1 MKRAFLIL
9 IFAAFLLSAC
19 GGGGGGAAPSVNSD
33 DSPLPE
39 ETRRLTPAEQ
49 AEVRT
54 AANRLRSDLDS
65 LENNAEADSLRQEID
80 ALIADINTAR
90 HTIEELQN
98 EIANLRS
105 EIDTLKVAETQT
117 EPPPLNCGAN
127 EEIIGGNCE
136 CISGYVRQNGVCEL
150 PPPNCDANE
159 MADGQNCVCIS
170 GYVRQNGVCELPP
183 PNCGANEIADGQ
195 NCVCISGY
203 VRQNGVCELPPPNC
217 GANEIADGQNC
228 VCVSGYVRQNGACEL
243 PPPNCGANEMADG
256 QNCKCIS
263 GYVRKNNIC
272 EPESPPLNC
281 GANEEES
288 NGICKCIS
296 GYVQQNGACEL
307 PPPNCGAN
315 EEIISGS
322 CECIS
327 GYVQQNGVCELPP
340 PNCGANEMADG
351 QNCVCISGYVRKN
364 NICEPESPPLNCG
377 TNEEI
382 IGGSC
387 ECISGYVR
395 QNGVCELPP
404 PNCGANE
411 IADGQNCVCIS
422 GYVRKNN
429 ICEPESPPL
438 NCGANEVESGGSCKC
453 ISGYVRKDG
462 VCVVSAYNT
471 DEYQRSAALSF
482 ANVLP
487 AYEADAFGQGVTVI
501 VLEGRTFA
509 MHKDIAPNLITA
521 DTTLVGV
528 DERYGEHTHG
538 TAVAGVLGAAFGNAE
553 STHGVA
559 PSVKMWATGY
569 EGNNGLHL
577 QHIPFAI
584 ERTIKIVNRSHNIF
598 GIFPF
603 QTEADAMARDDLKN
617 FAAEYAAMLGDADI
631 VEVLA
636 AGNHPP
642 PLWPQRA
649 AYAPVLAPD
658 TEDNML
664 VVINIKENEEEP
676 ADTSKVCKMAKR
688 WCLAA
693 HGDGI
698 WAPNKGGGY
707 SDFTGTSAATP
718 VVSGALAL
726 LKSFR
731 PELKMTVIRQV
742 LLESA
747 RPLGTRKN
755 DGMPDEV
762 FGWGAVDVGNGIAT
776 LQAMQTADGMAYSDL
791 RKSLPGEFSHL
802 RGRMESVSVAL
813 RITDRS
819 YYNMRLSDIV
829 GGGDSDLPKTSLGNA
844 AKEMQADD
852 SLSPENSGFGF
863 NYANGDYDL
872 HYAGGGNENTFRFSG
887 GLRHDDSQSSYIGE
901 GSSPFA
907 AENASDTGGYVKWT
921 TKNYGG
927 ISAFGEYGRTQI
939 KADYDSAS
947 FISQIQNARAE
958 EWTAGFQYRD
968 LFLHNDNL
976 QFSARQESRI
986 SGGEMVLHYPVAD
999 GDSHKAFIGES
1010 VQTIRTETAKIPIKQ
1025 KPQTIYT
1032 AGYSQKTENSKWS
1045 AAAEWNSATNAKGFS
1060 FAVELQIR

>member
-1 MKRAFLIL
+1 MKRAFLIFIL
-9 IFAAFLLSAC
+9 AGFLTAC
-19 GGGGGGAAPSVNSD
+19 GGGGGGGGGGGAAPSVNSD
-33 DSPLPE
+33 DSRIVITDTQKE
-39 ETRRLTPAEQ
+39 EALAT
-49 AEVRT
+49 V
-54 AANRLRSDLDS
+54 NSLRSDLDS

-80 ALIADINTAR
+80 ALIADINAAR

-105 EIDTLKVAETQT
+105 EINTLKVAETQT
-117 EPPPLNCGAN
+117 EPPPPNCGAN
-127 EEIIGGNCE
+127 EEIIGGSCE
-136 CISGYVRQNGVCEL
+136 CISGYVQQNG
-150 PPPNCDANE
+150 
-159 MADGQNCVCIS
+159 I
-170 GYVRQNGVCELPP
+170 CELPP

-195 NCVCISGY
+195 NC
-203 VRQNGVCELPPPNC
+203 E
-217 GANEIADGQNC
+217 
-228 VCVSGYVRQNGACEL
+228 
-243 PPPNCGANEMADG
+243 
-256 QNCKCIS
+256 
-263 GYVRKNNIC
+263 
-272 EPESPPLNC
+272 
-281 GANEEES
+281 
-288 NGICKCIS
+288 CIS

-327 GYVQQNGVCELPP
+327 GYERKNGNCEMIP
-340 PNCGANEMADG
+340 PNCGANEIADGQNCECISGYVRKNNICEPESPPLNCGANEIADG

-429 ICEPESPPL
+429 ICEPEASPL
-438 NCGANEVESGGSCKC
+438 NCGTNEEIIGGSCEC

-791 RKSLPGEFSHL
+791 RKSLPSEFSHL
-802 RGRMESVSVAL
+802 RGRFSEVSVAL

-829 GGGDSDLPKTSLGNA
+829 GGGDSQKTSLGNA

-852 SLSPENSGFGF
+852 SLSPENAGFGF

-872 HYAGGGNENTFRFSG
+872 HYAGGGENAFRFSS

-939 KADYDSAS
+939 KADYDSNS
-947 FISQIQNARAE
+947 FVSKIQNARAE

-986 SGGEMVLHYPVAD
+986 SGGEMVLHYPIAD

-1010 VQTIRTETAKIPIKQ
+1010 PQTIRTETAKIPIKQ

-1045 AAAEWNSATNAKGFS
+1045 AAAEWNSATNAKGVS
-1060 FAVELQIR
+1060 FAIELQIR

>member
-1 MKRAFLIL
+1 MKRAFLT
-9 IFAAFLLSAC
+9 IFTAFLLSAC

-33 DSPLPE
+33 DSRIVITDTQKE
-39 ETRRLTPAEQ
+39 EALAT
-49 AEVRT
+49 V
-54 AANRLRSDLDS
+54 NSLRSDLDS
-65 LENNAEADSLRQEID
+65 LENNAEANSLRQEID
-80 ALIADINTAR
+80 ALIADINAAR

-105 EIDTLKVAETQT
+105 EINTLKVAETQT
-117 EPPPLNCGAN
+117 ESPPPPPNCGTN
-127 EEIIGGNCE
+127 EEIIGGSCK
-136 CISGYVRQNGVCEL
+136 CISGYVQQNGICEL
-150 PPPNCDANE
+150 PPPNCGANE
-159 MADGQNCVCIS
+159 ISDGQNCVCIS
-170 GYVRQNGVCELPP
+170 GYVRQNGACELPP

-203 VRQNGVCELPPPNC
+203 VRQNGACELPPPNC
-217 GANEIADGQNC
+217 GANEI
-228 VCVSGYVRQNGACEL
+228 
-243 PPPNCGANEMADG
+243 
-256 QNCKCIS
+256 
-263 GYVRKNNIC
+263 
-272 EPESPPLNC
+272 
-281 GANEEES
+281 
-288 NGICKCIS
+288 
-296 GYVQQNGACEL
+296 
-307 PPPNCGAN
+307 
-315 EEIISGS
+315 
-322 CECIS
+322 
-327 GYVQQNGVCELPP
+327 
-340 PNCGANEMADG
+340 ADG

-411 IADGQNCVCIS
+411 MADGQNCVCIS

-438 NCGANEVESGGSCKC
+438 NCGANEMASGGSCEC

-603 QTEADAMARDDLKN
+603 QTEADAIARDDLKN

-776 LQAMQTADGMAYSDL
+776 LQAMQTANGMAYSDL

-829 GGGDSDLPKTSLGNA
+829 GGGDSDSHSASLGNA

-852 SLSPENSGFGF
+852 SLLSENAGFGF

-872 HYAGGGNENTFRFSG
+872 HYAGGGGENAFRFSG

-901 GSSPFA
+901 GGGIFS

-921 TKNYGG
+921 TADYAGL
-927 ISAFGEYGRTQI
+927 SAFGEYGRTQI

-947 FISQIQNARAE
+947 FISQIKNARAE

-968 LFLHNDNL
+968 LFLHNDSL

-986 SGGEMVLHYPVAD
+986 SGGEMVLHYPIAD

-1045 AAAEWNSATNAKGFS
+1045 AAAEWNAATNAKGVS

>member
-1 MKRAFLIL
+1 MKRVILIL

-80 ALIADINTAR
+80 ALIADINSAR

-117 EPPPLNCGAN
+117 EPPPPPPPNCGAN
-127 EEIIGGNCE
+127 EEIISGSCE
-136 CISGYVRQNGVCEL
+136 CISGYVQQNGICEL
-150 PPPNCDANE
+150 PPPNCD
-159 MADGQNCVCIS
+159 
-170 GYVRQNGVCELPP
+170 
-183 PNCGANEIADGQ
+183 ANEIADGQ

-217 GANEIADGQNC
+217 GANEMADGQNC
-228 VCVSGYVRQNGACEL
+228 V
-243 PPPNCGANEMADG
+243 
-256 QNCKCIS
+256 
-263 GYVRKNNIC
+263 
-272 EPESPPLNC
+272 
-281 GANEEES
+281 
-288 NGICKCIS
+288 CIS

-315 EEIISGS
+315 EI
-322 CECIS
+322 
-327 GYVQQNGVCELPP
+327 
-340 PNCGANEMADG
+340 ADG

-411 IADGQNCVCIS
+411 IADGQNCVCISGYVRKNNICEPESPPLNCGANEMASGGSCECISGYVRQNGVCELPPPNCGANEMADGQNCVCIS

-603 QTEADAMARDDLKN
+603 QTEADAIARDDLKN

-776 LQAMQTADGMAYSDL
+776 LQAMQTANGMAYSDL
-791 RKSLPGEFSHL
+791 RKSLPSEFSHL
-802 RGRMESVSVAL
+802 RGRFSEVSVAL

-829 GGGDSDLPKTSLGNA
+829 GGDSDSHSASLGNA

-872 HYAGGGNENTFRFSG
+872 HYAGGGGENAFRFSG

-901 GSSPFA
+901 GGGIFS
-907 AENASDTGGYVKWT
+907 AENASDTGGYVKWA

-947 FISQIQNARAE
+947 FISQIKNARAE
-958 EWTAGFQYRD
+958 EWTAGFQYRN

-986 SGGEMVLHYPVAD
+986 SGGEMVLHYPIAD

-1010 VQTIRTETAKIPIKQ
+1010 VQTIRTETARIPIKQ

-1045 AAAEWNSATNAKGFS
+1045 AAAEWNAATNAKGVS

>member
-1 MKRAFLIL
+1 MKRVILIL
-9 IFAAFLLSAC
+9 ILAGFLTAC

-33 DSPLPE
+33 DSPPPE

-80 ALIADINTAR
+80 ALIADINAAR

-105 EIDTLKVAETQT
+105 EINTLKVAETQT
-117 EPPPLNCGAN
+117 EPPPPPPLNCGAN
-127 EEIIGGNCE
+127 EEESNGTCK
-136 CISGYVRQNGVCEL
+136 CISGYVQ
-150 PPPNCDANE
+150 
-159 MADGQNCVCIS
+159 
-170 GYVRQNGVCELPP
+170 QNGVCELPP

-203 VRQNGVCELPPPNC
+203 VRKNNICEPESPPLNC
-217 GANEIADGQNC
+217 GANEEIIGG
-228 VCVSGYVRQNGACEL
+228 SCE
-243 PPPNCGANEMADG
+243 
-256 QNCKCIS
+256 CIS

-272 EPESPPLNC
+272 EPESPLLNC
-281 GANEEES
+281 GTNEEES

-315 EEIISGS
+315 E
-322 CECIS
+322 
-327 GYVQQNGVCELPP
+327 
-340 PNCGANEMADG
+340 
-351 QNCVCISGYVRKN
+351 
-364 NICEPESPPLNCG
+364 
-377 TNEEI
+377 
-382 IGGSC
+382 
-387 ECISGYVR
+387 
-395 QNGVCELPP
+395 
-404 PNCGANE
+404 
-411 IADGQNCVCIS
+411 IADGQNCVCVS

-487 AYEADAFGQGVTVI
+487 AYEAGAFGQGVTVI

-603 QTEADAMARDDLKN
+603 QSEADAIARDDLKN

-658 TEDNML
+658 TEDDML

-791 RKSLPGEFSHL
+791 RKSLPSEFSHL

-829 GGGDSDLPKTSLGNA
+829 GGGDSDSHSASLGNA

-872 HYAGGGNENTFRFSG
+872 HYAGGGGENEFRFSG

-901 GSSPFA
+901 GGGIFSA
-907 AENASDTGGYVKWT
+907 ANASDTGGYVKWT
-921 TKNYGG
+921 TADYAGL
-927 ISAFGEYGRTQI
+927 SAFGEYGRTQI

-947 FISQIQNARAE
+947 FISQIKNARAE

-968 LFLHNDNL
+968 LFLHNDSL

-1045 AAAEWNSATNAKGFS
+1045 AAAEWNAATNAKGVS
-1060 FAVELQIR
+1060 FAIELQIR

>member
-1 MKRAFLIL
+1 MELGNKRKRIFFRRRIANSVSWIKMKRVILIL
-9 IFAAFLLSAC
+9 IFAGFLTAC

-33 DSPLPE
+33 DSPPPE

-80 ALIADINTAR
+80 ALIADINAAR

-117 EPPPLNCGAN
+117 EPPPPPPNCGTN
-127 EEIIGGNCE
+127 EEIIGGSCE
-136 CISGYVRQNGVCEL
+136 CISGYVQ
-150 PPPNCDANE
+150 
-159 MADGQNCVCIS
+159 
-170 GYVRQNGVCELPP
+170 QNGVCELPP

-203 VRQNGVCELPPPNC
+203 VR
-217 GANEIADGQNC
+217 
-228 VCVSGYVRQNGACEL
+228 
-243 PPPNCGANEMADG
+243 
-256 QNCKCIS
+256 
-263 GYVRKNNIC
+263 
-272 EPESPPLNC
+272 
-281 GANEEES
+281 
-288 NGICKCIS
+288 
-296 GYVQQNGACEL
+296 QNGACEL

-340 PNCGANEMADG
+340 LNCGANEEIIGGSCKCISGYVRKNNICEPESPPLNCGANEMASG
-351 QNCVCISGYVRKN
+351 GSCKCISGYVRKN

-377 TNEEI
+377 TNEEESN
-382 IGGSC
+382 GTC
-387 ECISGYVR
+387 KCISGYVR

-411 IADGQNCVCIS
+411 MADGQNCVCIS

-603 QTEADAMARDDLKN
+603 QTEADAIARDDLKN

-791 RKSLPGEFSHL
+791 RKSLPSEFSHL

-829 GGGDSDLPKTSLGNA
+829 GGGDSQKTSLGNA

-872 HYAGGGNENTFRFSG
+872 HYAGGGGGENAFRFSG

-901 GSSPFA
+901 GGGIFS

-947 FISQIQNARAE
+947 FISQIKNARAE
-958 EWTAGFQYRD
+958 EWTAGFQYRN
-968 LFLHNDNL
+968 LFLHNDSL

-1045 AAAEWNSATNAKGFS
+1045 AAAEWNSATNAKGVS

>member
-1 MKRAFLIL
+1 MKRAFLT
-9 IFAAFLLSAC
+9 IFTAFLLSAC

-33 DSPLPE
+33 DSRIVITDTQKE
-39 ETRRLTPAEQ
+39 EALAT
-49 AEVRT
+49 V
-54 AANRLRSDLDS
+54 NSLRSDLDS

-80 ALIADINTAR
+80 ALIADINAAR

-117 EPPPLNCGAN
+117 EPPPPPPNCGTN
-127 EEIIGGNCE
+127 EEIIGGSCE
-136 CISGYVRQNGVCEL
+136 CISGYVQ
-150 PPPNCDANE
+150 
-159 MADGQNCVCIS
+159 
-170 GYVRQNGVCELPP
+170 QNGVCELPP

-217 GANEIADGQNC
+217 GANEEIISGSC
-228 VCVSGYVRQNGACEL
+228 ECISGYVQQNGVCEL
-243 PPPNCGANEMADG
+243 PPPNCGANEIADG
-256 QNCKCIS
+256 QNCVCIS

-296 GYVQQNGACEL
+296 GYVQQNG
-307 PPPNCGAN
+307 
-315 EEIISGS
+315 
-322 CECIS
+322 
-327 GYVQQNGVCELPP
+327 VCELPP

-351 QNCVCISGYVRKN
+351 QNCV
-364 NICEPESPPLNCG
+364 
-377 TNEEI
+377 
-382 IGGSC
+382 
-387 ECISGYVR
+387 CISGYVR

-453 ISGYVRKDG
+453 ISGYVRKEG

-791 RKSLPGEFSHL
+791 RKSLPSEFSHL

-829 GGGDSDLPKTSLGNA
+829 GGGDSQKTSLGNA
-844 AKEMQADD
+844 AKEMQAGD
-852 SLSPENSGFGF
+852 SLLPENSGFGF

-872 HYAGGGNENTFRFSG
+872 HYAGGGGENAFRFSG

-901 GSSPFA
+901 GSSPFS

-947 FISQIQNARAE
+947 FISQIKNARAE

-1025 KPQTIYT
+1025 KPQTIY
-1032 AGYSQKTENSKWS
+1032 AIGYGQKTNTGKWTT
-1045 AAAEWNSATNAKGFS
+1045 AAEWNSATNAKGVS

>member
-1 MKRAFLIL
+1 MKRVILIL

-80 ALIADINTAR
+80 ALIADINAAR
-90 HTIEELQN
+90 RTIEELQN
-98 EIANLRS
+98 EIAELRS

-117 EPPPLNCGAN
+117 EPPPPNCGAN
-127 EEIIGGNCE
+127 EEIIGGSCK
-136 CISGYVRQNGVCEL
+136 CISGYVQQNGICEL
-150 PPPNCDANE
+150 PPPNCD
-159 MADGQNCVCIS
+159 
-170 GYVRQNGVCELPP
+170 
-183 PNCGANEIADGQ
+183 ANEIADGQ

-243 PPPNCGANEMADG
+243 PPPNCGANEIADG
-256 QNCKCIS
+256 QNCECIS

-272 EPESPPLNC
+272 EPESSPLNC
-281 GANEEES
+281 GT
-288 NGICKCIS
+288 
-296 GYVQQNGACEL
+296 
-307 PPPNCGAN
+307 N
-315 EEIISGS
+315 EEIIGGS

-327 GYVQQNGVCELPP
+327 GYVRQNGVCELPP

-377 TNEEI
+377 
-382 IGGSC
+382 
-387 ECISGYVR
+387 
-395 QNGVCELPP
+395 
-404 PNCGANE
+404 
-411 IADGQNCVCIS
+411 
-422 GYVRKNN
+422 
-429 ICEPESPPL
+429 
-438 NCGANEVESGGSCKC
+438 ANEVESRGSCKC

-603 QTEADAMARDDLKN
+603 QTEADAIARDDLKN

-791 RKSLPGEFSHL
+791 RKSLPSEFSHL

-829 GGGDSDLPKTSLGNA
+829 GGDSDSQKTSLGNA

-872 HYAGGGNENTFRFSG
+872 HYASGGGGENAFRFSG

-901 GSSPFA
+901 GGGIFS
-907 AENASDTGGYVKWT
+907 AENTSDTGGYVKWT

-939 KADYDSAS
+939 KADYDSNS
-947 FISQIQNARAE
+947 FVSKIQNARAE

-968 LFLHNDNL
+968 LFLHNDSL

-986 SGGEMVLHYPVAD
+986 SGGEMILHYPVAD

-1045 AAAEWNSATNAKGFS
+1045 AAAEWNTATNAKGVS

>member
-1 MKRAFLIL
+1 MKHLIL
-9 IFAAFLLSAC
+9 IFILATFLTAC

-33 DSPLPE
+33 DSPPPE

-54 AANRLRSDLDS
+54 AADALLNDLDS

-80 ALIADINTAR
+80 ALIADINAAR

-105 EIDTLKVAETQT
+105 EINTLKVAETQT
-117 EPPPLNCGAN
+117 EPPP
-127 EEIIGGNCE
+127 
-136 CISGYVRQNGVCEL
+136 
-150 PPPNCDANE
+150 P
-159 MADGQNCVCIS
+159 
-170 GYVRQNGVCELPP
+170 
-183 PNCGANEIADGQ
+183 
-195 NCVCISGY
+195 
-203 VRQNGVCELPPPNC
+203 
-217 GANEIADGQNC
+217 
-228 VCVSGYVRQNGACEL
+228 

-256 QNCKCIS
+256 QNCVCVS

-281 GANEEES
+281 GANEMASGGSCECISGYVRKNNICEPESPPLNCGTNEEES
-288 NGICKCIS
+288 NGICK
-296 GYVQQNGACEL
+296 
-307 PPPNCGAN
+307 
-315 EEIISGS
+315 
-322 CECIS
+322 CIS

-377 TNEEI
+377 
-382 IGGSC
+382 
-387 ECISGYVR
+387 
-395 QNGVCELPP
+395 
-404 PNCGANE
+404 
-411 IADGQNCVCIS
+411 
-422 GYVRKNN
+422 
-429 ICEPESPPL
+429 
-438 NCGANEVESGGSCKC
+438 ANEVESGGSCKC
-453 ISGYVRKDG
+453 ISGYVRKEG

-603 QTEADAMARDDLKN
+603 QTEADAIARDDLKN

-718 VVSGALAL
+718 VVAGALAL

-802 RGRMESVSVAL
+802 RGRFSDVSVAL

-829 GGGDSDLPKTSLGNA
+829 GGDSDSQKTSLGNA

-852 SLSPENSGFGF
+852 SLSPENAGFGF

-872 HYAGGGNENTFRFSG
+872 HYAGGGGENAFRFSG

-901 GSSPFA
+901 GSSPFS

-939 KADYDSAS
+939 KADYDSNS
-947 FISQIQNARAE
+947 FVSKIKNARAE
-958 EWTAGFQYRD
+958 EWAAGFQYQN
-968 LFLHNDNL
+968 LFLHNDSL
-976 QFSARQESRI
+976 RFSARQESRI
-986 SGGEMVLHYPVAD
+986 SGGEMVLHYPIAD

-1010 VQTIRTETAKIPIKQ
+1010 VQTIRTETARIPIKQ

-1045 AAAEWNSATNAKGFS
+1045 AAAEWNAATNAKGVS
-1060 FAVELQIR
+1060 FAIELQIR